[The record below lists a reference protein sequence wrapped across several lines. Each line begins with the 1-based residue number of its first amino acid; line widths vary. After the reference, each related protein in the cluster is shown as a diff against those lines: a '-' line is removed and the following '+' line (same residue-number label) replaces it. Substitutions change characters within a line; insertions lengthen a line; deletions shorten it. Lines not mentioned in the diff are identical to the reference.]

1 MGLLNPNLDTLE
13 TSARALKPLLK
24 DLVFVGGTIVGLL
37 IDDPGASQARP
48 TRDVDVVARIAGAKG
63 YLWASKAMGQAGFH
77 PDTSE
82 GAPICR
88 WAKEGLL
95 VDLMGTDDT
104 PFGTTNPWY
113 AEGFRTRREVVL
125 GATGLGIFILS
136 GPVFL
141 LTKWVAYQG
150 RGQGSMMASHDIE
163 DILNVL
169 DGRLALEDEAREASP
184 GTRTAL
190 ARMAEEMLSSQQ
202 FCEYCLES
210 LGERKDLVE
219 ARLKHFR
226 GLG

>member
-1 MGLLNPNLDTLE
+1 
-13 TSARALKPLLK
+13 
-24 DLVFVGGTIVGLL
+24 
-37 IDDPGASQARP
+37 
-48 TRDVDVVARIAGAKG
+48 
-63 YLWASKAMGQAGFH
+63 
-77 PDTSE
+77 
-82 GAPICR
+82 
-88 WAKEGLL
+88 
-95 VDLMGTDDT
+95 
-104 PFGTTNPWY
+104 
-113 AEGFRTRREVVL
+113 
-125 GATGLGIFILS
+125 
-136 GPVFL
+136 
-141 LTKWVAYQG
+141 
-150 RGQGSMMASHDIE
+150 MASHDIE